1 MVGARPRQ
9 VGPSSA
15 TESRGLPLLPPLAG
29 CAAAVDSIAFVADL
43 HVLRVF
49 CGPGGRYGNHL
60 GVVLDGDAVA
70 AGQDRQAVAAR
81 LGYSETVFVDDA
93 GTGVVDIYTP
103 SVRLPFAGHP
113 LVGTAWL
120 LGRLRARPELL
131 QPPAGSVP
139 TWQDGEFTWIRGRA
153 QWAPDRRMQQYASAE
168 EVDALPS
175 PPPGDG
181 WLYAWAWQ
189 DQAAGRV
196 RTRGFPRRGDAI
208 VEDEA
213 TGASAIVLTAEL
225 HRALDIMQGKGS
237 QILTRPGP
245 NDTVE
250 VGGRVILEETRS
262 L

>member
-1 MVGARPRQ
+1 MALILPRG
-9 VGPSSA
+9 VTAGWSVPY
-15 TESRGLPLLPPLAG
+15 PLWITSLVP
-29 CAAAVDSIAFVADL
+29 DL

-49 CGPGGRYGNHL
+49 CGPGGQYGNQL
-60 GVVLDGDAVA
+60 GVVLDGHGVA
-70 AGQDRQAVAAR
+70 AGRDRHEVAAR
-81 LGYSETVFVDDA
+81 LGFSETVFVDDVD
-93 GTGVVDIYTP
+93 TGVVDIHTP

-113 LVGTAWL
+113 LVGTSWL
-120 LGRLRARPELL
+120 LSRLHARPALL
-131 QPPAGSVP
+131 HPPAGPVP

-168 EVDALPS
+168 EVDALPA

-189 DQAAGRV
+189 DRTAGRV
-196 RTRGFPRRGDAI
+196 RTRGFPRRGDGI

-225 HRALDIMQGKGS
+225 RRALDITQGKGS

-245 NDTVE
+245 DDTVD
-250 VGGRVILEETRS
+250 VGGRVVLDEIRS

>member
-1 MVGARPRQ
+1 M
-9 VGPSSA
+9 
-15 TESRGLPLLPPLAG
+15 
-29 CAAAVDSIAFVADL
+29 
-43 HVLRVF
+43 
-49 CGPGGRYGNHL
+49 
-60 GVVLDGDAVA
+60 
-70 AGQDRQAVAAR
+70 
-81 LGYSETVFVDDA
+81 
-93 GTGVVDIYTP
+93 
-103 SVRLPFAGHP
+103 
-113 LVGTAWL
+113 
-120 LGRLRARPELL
+120 
-131 QPPAGSVP
+131 P

-153 QWAPDRRMQQYASAE
+153 QWTPDRRMQEYASAE
-168 EVDALPS
+168 EVESLPC

-196 RTRGFPRRGDAI
+196 RTRGFPRRSDAI

-225 HRALDIMQGKGS
+225 RRALDIMQGKGS
-237 QILTRPGP
+237 QIPTRPGP